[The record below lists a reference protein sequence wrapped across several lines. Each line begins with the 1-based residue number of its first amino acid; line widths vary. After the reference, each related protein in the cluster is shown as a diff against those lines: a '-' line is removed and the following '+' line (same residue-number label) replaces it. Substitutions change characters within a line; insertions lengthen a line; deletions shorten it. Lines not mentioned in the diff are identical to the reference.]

1 VAARS
6 VCAGTG
12 ITRFDRRCL
21 RRGETRPV
29 GLATRLPGWIDAAGG
44 RYVLRTGSTWSNEVD
59 TTTELAP
66 DSLAS

>member
-1 VAARS
+1 MGARS
-6 VCAGTG
+6 VCAGTRR
-12 ITRFDRRCL
+12 TRFDQRCL

-29 GLATRLPGWIDAAGG
+29 GLATRLRGWIDTAGG
-44 RYVLRTGSTWSNEVD
+44 RYVLRTGATWSNEVD